1 MMRKVW
7 QTICIRQRI
16 EYEMVNAMTMPFR
29 QPVSTQKRPP
39 ALEET
44 ASQPTS
50 ATVERFAALDKGKTM
65 GWKRSRWRHLWPPQ
79 HRLLVWRRI
88 LLCKIRWEVSYER
101 VEKASEEHLPV
112 RRLCQD
118 LLP

>member
-7 QTICIRQRI
+7 KTICIRQRI
-16 EYEMVNAMTMPFR
+16 EYEMVNAMTMPFW

-39 ALEET
+39 ALEKT
-44 ASQPTS
+44 ASQPTN
-50 ATVERFAALDKGKTM
+50 ATVERLSALDKEAM
-65 GWKRSRWRHLWPPQ
+65 GVEKGAAGG
-79 HRLLVWRRI
+79 HRCRQLLLMWRRI
-88 LLCKIRWEVSYER
+88 LLCKIRWEVSHER
-101 VEKASEEHLPV
+101 VEKASEEHLTV